1 VLVLYGDVPLMQSA
15 TLQRLV
21 GTAGGRAL
29 ALLTV
34 QVDDATGYGRIL
46 RDASDHITGIVEHA
60 DATDS
65 QRAIREINTGL
76 LCAPAAL
83 LRGWLARLDNDNA
96 QGEYYLTDC
105 TALAANDGVAVVSAQ
120 PAAPSE
126 VHGINDKPALAQA
139 ERLLQQRRAAEL
151 MARGL
156 TLRDPARFDVR
167 GQLRTGNDCL
177 IDVNCVFE
185 GAVELGADVHVGP
198 NCTLKNCRIGDGTHI
213 QANTVIEDAVIG
225 RQCSVGPFARLR
237 PATRIDD
244 RSRIG
249 NFVETK
255 KITLGTGSKIN
266 HLSYVGDARVGRNVN
281 IGAGVITCNY
291 DGARKHVTE
300 IGDHAFIGSD

>member
-96 QGEYYLTDC
+96 QGEYYL
-105 TALAANDGVAVVSAQ
+105 
-120 PAAPSE
+120 
-126 VHGINDKPALAQA
+126 K
-139 ERLLQQRRAAEL
+139 
-151 MARGL
+151 
-156 TLRDPARFDVR
+156 
-167 GQLRTGNDCL
+167 
-177 IDVNCVFE
+177 
-185 GAVELGADVHVGP
+185 
-198 NCTLKNCRIGDGTHI
+198 
-213 QANTVIEDAVIG
+213 IG
-225 RQCSVGPFARLR
+225 RASCRERVAGCVR
-237 PATRIDD
+237 TRTHKTAYEI
-244 RSRIG
+244 
-249 NFVETK
+249 ET
-255 KITLGTGSKIN
+255 
-266 HLSYVGDARVGRNVN
+266 
-281 IGAGVITCNY
+281 
-291 DGARKHVTE
+291 
-300 IGDHAFIGSD
+300 

>member
-1 VLVLYGDVPLMQSA
+1 MALHIVILAAGKGKRMRSTQPKVLQPLAEQPLLAHVLDSARALEPRAMHVVYGHGGEQVREAFADDGINWVLQEPQLGTGHAVAQALPAIPAHDEVLVLSGDVPLMQSA

-156 TLRDPARFDVR
+156 TLRDPARFD
-167 GQLRTGNDCL
+167 
-177 IDVNCVFE
+177 
-185 GAVELGADVHVGP
+185 
-198 NCTLKNCRIGDGTHI
+198 
-213 QANTVIEDAVIG
+213 
-225 RQCSVGPFARLR
+225 
-237 PATRIDD
+237 
-244 RSRIG
+244 
-249 NFVETK
+249 
-255 KITLGTGSKIN
+255 
-266 HLSYVGDARVGRNVN
+266 
-281 IGAGVITCNY
+281 
-291 DGARKHVTE
+291 
-300 IGDHAFIGSD
+300 